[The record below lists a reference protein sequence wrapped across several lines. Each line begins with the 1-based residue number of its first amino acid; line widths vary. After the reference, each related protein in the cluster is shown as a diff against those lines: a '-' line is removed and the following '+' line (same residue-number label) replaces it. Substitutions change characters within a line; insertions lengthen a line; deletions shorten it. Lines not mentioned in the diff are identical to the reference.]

1 MFCPNCGVEAGDG
14 RFCRACGARL
24 DGAGEAPGL
33 SGWTVGMPCPYCG
46 AGELE
51 GDRCAYCGSRLLF
64 QGGPQRGKADPTDIL
79 YRKYWTPCGCLVLA
93 KDGLLISR
101 IIALRSC
108 KTMIPYDRINCVSL
122 ERTNKKGFLFVRG
135 NSDEKKPP
143 ASEREY
149 TLDRNTIY
157 FPLKQVGTLYQ
168 QIFWFLAAKAPEG
181 AQRILKTDAVT
192 VPREGIPGR
201 GVSLNPF
208 FDRYQPFR
216 EPAAAAMREQ
226 LGIAPETAGYYT
238 DALFDMRQEALYR
251 ADPEA
256 AARDLARVVEDRIL
270 QFGASDMWVNTK

>member
-46 AGELE
+46 ASELE

-157 FPLKQVGTLYQ
+157 FPLK
-168 QIFWFLAAKAPEG
+168 
-181 AQRILKTDAVT
+181 
-192 VPREGIPGR
+192 
-201 GVSLNPF
+201 
-208 FDRYQPFR
+208 
-216 EPAAAAMREQ
+216 
-226 LGIAPETAGYYT
+226 
-238 DALFDMRQEALYR
+238 
-251 ADPEA
+251 
-256 AARDLARVVEDRIL
+256 
-270 QFGASDMWVNTK
+270 